1 MTDDLVRVAFI
12 RFPLRNWAFL
22 ALVALLWTGCTGPGV
37 SLVPGFADRAEITVN
52 CGKPEQYRDIQ
63 LSGRTLDDS
72 LKQIVETFAGV
83 LQQASNRLPAK
94 SKLTVTFTEIDLA
107 GWIPPG
113 RGREVR
119 VVSAAYPA
127 HLEFDYRLS
136 IPKDGTATEHSG
148 HASLDSFN
156 EDTAGDGS
164 RSQLLYLES
173 KLLRNWMTG
182 VVKKVK

>member
-1 MTDDLVRVAFI
+1 MKVILVPSVFI
-12 RFPLRNWAFL
+12 RFPLHHWAVL
-22 ALVALLWTGCTGPGV
+22 ALVALLWNGCSGPGV
-37 SLVPGFADRAEITVN
+37 SLVPGSADRAEITVN
-52 CGKPEQYRDIQ
+52 FGKPERYRDIQ

-72 LKQIVETFAGV
+72 LSQIEETFAGV

-127 HLEFDYRLS
+127 HLEFDFSLS
-136 IPKDGTATEHSG
+136 IPKDGMTADHSG
-148 HASLDSFN
+148 HVSLDSFN
-156 EDTAGDGS
+156 EDTIGDGS
-164 RSQLLYLES
+164 RSQPLYLES
-173 KLLRNWMTG
+173 KLLRNWMAG